1 MKNFSNLK
9 LIFSLLFFTYPI
21 ISYSNPLVKENLKID
36 WSNNGVT
43 NNSYINKNNYLENKK
58 DSKYNYENN
67 SQKMKK
73 YINQSNRKNMNYK
86 YKINLTKDSL
96 KNSFEKQINSNF
108 KDLSTTYISPFG
120 KNNNRAPD
128 ENLNKCKSKECFE

>member
-1 MKNFSNLK
+1 MKNFNNLQ
-9 LIFSLLFFTYPI
+9 LIFSLLFLTYPI
-21 ISYSNPLVKENLKID
+21 ISYSNPLVKENLRID

>member
-1 MKNFSNLK
+1 MKNFNNLQ
-9 LIFSLLFFTYPI
+9 LIFSLLFLTYPI

-73 YINQSNRKNMNYK
+73 YINQSNRKNINYK

>member
-1 MKNFSNLK
+1 MKNFIIIRS
-9 LIFSLLFFTYPI
+9 IFNILFLTYPV

-36 WSNNGVT
+36 TSNNLVP
-43 NNSYINKNNYLENKK
+43 NNFYINKNNYLENKK
-58 DSKYNYENN
+58 DSKYNYQNN
-67 SQKMKK
+67 SPKINNF
-73 YINQSNRKNMNYK
+73 INQNNRKNINYK

-108 KDLSTTYISPFG
+108 KDLSTTYVSPFG
-120 KNNNRAPD
+120 KHNNRAPD